1 MKTLNKVF
9 IAAIAATAMTACNNE
24 LGEQF
29 VSNNGGDVKF
39 TMGIEGTSASRVAME
54 DGSYQA
60 SFEST
65 NAVGIFVK
73 EVDSYS
79 NLEYTYNGN
88 AWTGA
93 TVNVPA
99 DGVYTYYAYYPYA
112 ASATSTAIAAE
123 VSADQE
129 TGGYLANDYLMAN
142 LTAEAGQANVDL
154 QFTHALSLVEVT
166 LSGPNAAED
175 AVVALSNMT
184 TDATINLETSVV
196 TPGTKKANVT
206 MDKLTTSMKY
216 RAIVPEQTV
225 AQGTALM
232 TIVSKGRTYKVSY
245 KASDVKFERGKYISL
260 NVELGSSSSAEDV
273 TVTIT
278 SQGITDWGEGTPVTG
293 DATIDE
299 VPLIETIGENL
310 VSFAGTADRNA
321 NIGDTWFKLINA
333 AGTTAGATGE
343 IVESGSEEVVWEKAA
358 KLTYT
363 SVWDPNVDNGADKP
377 KGKAVNN
384 SYYIAA
390 VGYLHDAAIYTSDTQ
405 FYKLTFKAKSNQVKT
420 TVVDETESPEELPDA
435 AKIVITCR
443 NSVDN
448 ASFAMSGSSSISD
461 DVATTTM
468 TVSDL
473 VKDTWKECVAYI
485 HFGKKSEAV
494 GSVTDSKPMGDS
506 ETSDLQKI
514 DIRFYTNNP
523 TSKEGEKITATIF
536 ISDVKL
542 EPYIKD

>member
-60 SFEST
+60 SFE
-65 NAVGIFVK
+65 NENKVGVFVK

-79 NLEYTYNGN
+79 NLEYTFDGN
-88 AWTGA
+88 AWNGA
-93 TVNVPA
+93 TIKVPA
-99 DGVYTYYAYYPYA
+99 DKVYTYYAYYPYA
-112 ASATSTAIAAE
+112 ESATSTAVTAE
-123 VSADQE
+123 VNADQE

-175 AVVALSNMT
+175 AVVTLSNMT
-184 TDATINLETSVV
+184 TDAIMNLEASTV
-196 TPGTKKANVT
+196 TPGEKKANVT

-278 SQGITDWGEGTPVTG
+278 TSQGITDWGEGTPVTG
-293 DATIDE
+293 DATVDE
-299 VPLIETIGENL
+299 IPLILPLGDELTEVIKTFDLTSDAWAKFLDNAATYADVAQFSIGEDESL
-310 VSFAGTADRNA
+310 EWKKYASLEYTSKYEDA
-321 NIGDTWFKLINA
+321 NA
-333 AGTTAGATGE
+333 A
-343 IVESGSEEVVWEKAA
+343 
-358 KLTYT
+358 
-363 SVWDPNVDNGADKP
+363 
-377 KGKAVNN
+377 N
-384 SYYIAA
+384 SYYKAA
-390 VGYLHDAAIYTSDTQ
+390 LSYFHSSPLDVSQTKI
-405 FYKLTFKAKSNQVKT
+405 YKLSMKIKT
-420 TVVDETESPEELPDA
+420 ELSQSATLDGELSENGA
-435 AKIVITCR
+435 SKLVITCR
-443 NSVDN
+443 NADN
-448 ASFAMSGSSSISD
+448 SSSFATSTNQTFS
-461 DVATTTM
+461 ATTVSKTPGNRNWM
-468 TVSDL
+468 DFIIYINLAQKSTAVGTVPTEG
-473 VKDTWKECVAYI
+473 KDVETKGWKE
-485 HFGKKSEAV
+485 
-494 GSVTDSKPMGDS
+494 
-506 ETSDLQKI
+506 TSASDYAKFDL
-514 DIRFYTNNP
+514 RFYTNNNASES
-523 TSKEGEKITATIF
+523 TQKVVSKIY
-536 ISDVKL
+536 ISDLVM
-542 EPYIKD
+542 EPYVAE

>member
-60 SFEST
+60 SFE
-65 NAVGIFVK
+65 NENKVGVFVK

-79 NLEYTYNGN
+79 NLEYTFDGN
-88 AWTGA
+88 AWNGA
-93 TVNVPA
+93 TIKVPA
-99 DGVYTYYAYYPYA
+99 DKVYTYYAYYPYA
-112 ASATSTAIAAE
+112 ESATSTAVATE
-123 VSADQE
+123 VNADQE

-175 AVVALSNMT
+175 AVVTLSNMT
-184 TDATINLETSVV
+184 TDATMNLEASTV
-196 TPGTKKANVT
+196 TPGEKKANVT

-278 SQGITDWGEGTPVTG
+278 SQGITNWGESDEVTG
-293 DATIDE
+293 DASISVAELNIPLPVDVKLDTIKYNWSAS
-299 VPLIETIGENL
+299 TSANQIG
-310 VSFAGTADRNA
+310 T
-321 NIGDTWFKLINA
+321 
-333 AGTTAGATGE
+333 
-343 IVESGSEEVVWEKAA
+343 
-358 KLTYT
+358 
-363 SVWDPNVDNGADKP
+363 DK
-377 KGKAVNN
+377 KEGW
-384 SYYIAA
+384 
-390 VGYLHDAAIYTSDTQ
+390 
-405 FYKLTFKAKSNQVKT
+405 YK
-420 TVVDETESPEELPDA
+420 
-435 AKIVITCR
+435 R
-443 NSVDN
+443 
-448 ASFAMSGSSSISD
+448 SGSSVTNLTVVGYDESEGAMTIKRFVDSDGAWNSDNITYHSCTPLEIGQYELSFELKGATEGGGTTYGTVGVGISASGDSTLFRIPILADIKDTQPLQKDYGRTLTTKAATTEWVSVSISFD
-461 DVATTTM
+461 FTKTCKSGKSNGLAEKDCLEATVEKVNKGVNIMFYSHNVADIKAPTTLY
-468 TVSDL
+468 VRN
-473 VKDTWKECVAYI
+473 I
-485 HFGKKSEAV
+485 
-494 GSVTDSKPMGDS
+494 
-506 ETSDLQKI
+506 
-514 DIRFYTNNP
+514 
-523 TSKEGEKITATIF
+523 
-536 ISDVKL
+536 KL
-542 EPYIKD
+542 TKVEE

>member
-1 MKTLNKVF
+1 MKALNKIF

-24 LGEQF
+24 LSEQIA
-29 VSNNGGDVKF
+29 SNQGGDVKF

-142 LTAEAGQANVDL
+142 YLTATPGQANVDL

-225 AQGTALM
+225 TKGTALM
-232 TIVSKGRTYKVSY
+232 TIASKGRTYKVSY

-260 NVELGSSSSAEDV
+260 NVELGSSSTEDY

-278 SQGITDWGEGTPVTG
+278 SQGITIWDESTNQPG
-293 DATIDE
+293 DASISVAE
-299 VPLIETIGENL
+299 LNIPLPTNGQVLETITSNWSASTVENQIG
-310 VSFAGTADRNA
+310 SDKAEGWYKRN
-321 NIGDTWFKLINA
+321 
-333 AGTTAGATGE
+333 GTTGTEIPVSIVSPTEIGYDEGEQALTIKRSNESNGQWNSDNVVYHSCTPLEIGQYELSFELKGATVEGNKTAYGTIGVGMSTSGDNALFRIPILADIKDENGDSTGE
-343 IVESGSEEVVWEKAA
+343 KDYGRTLTTKAA
-358 KLTYT
+358 TSEYVTVTTKFNFNEISTETKSSGLLQENFTEATAEHVNKGVNIIFYSNKVTITNPSVLYIRNIKLTK
-363 SVWDPNVDNGADKP
+363 V
-377 KGKAVNN
+377 
-384 SYYIAA
+384 
-390 VGYLHDAAIYTSDTQ
+390 
-405 FYKLTFKAKSNQVKT
+405 
-420 TVVDETESPEELPDA
+420 EE
-435 AKIVITCR
+435 
-443 NSVDN
+443 
-448 ASFAMSGSSSISD
+448 
-461 DVATTTM
+461 
-468 TVSDL
+468 
-473 VKDTWKECVAYI
+473 
-485 HFGKKSEAV
+485 
-494 GSVTDSKPMGDS
+494 
-506 ETSDLQKI
+506 
-514 DIRFYTNNP
+514 
-523 TSKEGEKITATIF
+523 
-536 ISDVKL
+536 
-542 EPYIKD
+542 

>member
-1 MKTLNKVF
+1 MKALNRIF

-24 LGEQF
+24 LSEQIA
-29 VSNNGGDVKF
+29 SNQGGDVKF

-142 LTAEAGQANVDL
+142 YLTATPGQANVDL

-175 AVVALSNMT
+175 AVVTLSNMT
-184 TDATINLETSVV
+184 TDATINLEADDV
-196 TPGTKKANVT
+196 TPGEKKANVT
-206 MDKLTTSMKY
+206 MDNLTATMKY

-225 AQGTALM
+225 TKGTALM
-232 TIVSKGRTYKVSY
+232 TIASKGRTYKVSY

-278 SQGITDWGEGTPVTG
+278 SQGITDWKEGTPVTG
-293 DATIDE
+293 DATVDE
-299 VPLIETIGENL
+299 VPLVLPLGDELTEVIETFDLTSDAWAKFLNSTNYNDVTKFEIGVDESCNWGKYASL
-310 VSFAGTADRNA
+310 EYTSKYEDA
-321 NIGDTWFKLINA
+321 NA
-333 AGTTAGATGE
+333 A
-343 IVESGSEEVVWEKAA
+343 
-358 KLTYT
+358 
-363 SVWDPNVDNGADKP
+363 
-377 KGKAVNN
+377 N
-384 SYYIAA
+384 SYYKAA
-390 VGYLHDAAIYTSDTQ
+390 LSYFHSSPLDVSQTQ
-405 FYKLTFKAKSNQVKT
+405 IYKLSMKIKT
-420 TVVDETESPEELPDA
+420 ELSQSETLDGELSENRA
-435 AKIVITCR
+435 SKLVITCR
-443 NSVDN
+443 NADDSS
-448 ASFAMSGSSSISD
+448 SFATSTNQTFS
-461 DVATTTM
+461 ATTVSKTPDNRNWM
-468 TVSDL
+468 DFTIYINLAQKSTTVGT
-473 VKDTWKECVAYI
+473 VPTEGKDVETKGWKE
-485 HFGKKSEAV
+485 
-494 GSVTDSKPMGDS
+494 
-506 ETSDLQKI
+506 TSASDYAKFDL
-514 DIRFYTNNP
+514 RFYTNNSASSSIQKVV
-523 TSKEGEKITATIF
+523 SKIY
-536 ISDVKL
+536 ISDLVM
-542 EPYIKD
+542 EPYVAE

>member
-1 MKTLNKVF
+1 MALL
-9 IAAIAATAMTACNNE
+9 AMTACNNE
-24 LGEQF
+24 LNEQLA
-29 VSNNGGDVKF
+29 SNNGGDVKF
-39 TMGIEGTSASRVAME
+39 TMGIEGTSASRVTME

-60 SFEST
+60 SF
-65 NAVGIFVK
+65 ADGDKVGIFVK
-73 EVDSYS
+73 EVTSYA
-79 NLEYTYNGN
+79 NLEYTYSGN

-93 TVNVPA
+93 AVSVPA
-99 DGVYTYYAYYPYA
+99 DGVYTYSAYYPYTDG
-112 ASATSTAIAAE
+112 ATATAIITE
-123 VSADQE
+123 VQADQE
-129 TGGYLANDYLMAN
+129 TSGYLANDFLMSS
-142 LTAEAGQANVDL
+142 LTATAGQTNVGL

-175 AVVALSNMT
+175 AVVTLSNMT
-184 TDATINLETSVV
+184 TDATMNLEASTV
-196 TPGTKKANVT
+196 TPGEKKANVT

-260 NVELGSSSSAEDV
+260 NVELGSSSAEDY

-278 SQGITDWGEGTPVTG
+278 SQNITDWGQGTSVDG
-293 DATIDE
+293 GATVDE

-310 VSFAGTADRNA
+310 VSFTGTADRNA

-363 SVWDPNVDNGADKP
+363 SVWDAAANNNQ
-377 KGKAVNN
+377 GKAVNN
-384 SYYIAA
+384 SYYIAT
-390 VGYLHDAAIYTSDTQ
+390 VGYLHDAAIYTSDTEV
-405 FYKLTFKAKSNQVKT
+405 YKLTFKAKSNLVKT
-420 TVVDETESPEELPDA
+420 TVVDGTETPVELSDA
-435 AKIVITCR
+435 AKIVVTCR
-443 NSVDN
+443 NSVDD
-448 ASFAMSGSSSISD
+448 ASFAMSGSSSIAD
-461 DVATTTM
+461 DATTTTM
-468 TVSDL
+468 TVSEL

-494 GSVTDSKPMGDS
+494 GSVTSQKPMVDS

-523 TSKEGEKITATIF
+523 SSADGEKITATIF
-536 ISDVKL
+536 ISEVTL
-542 EPYIKD
+542 EPYIK

>member
-1 MKTLNKVF
+1 MKALNKIF

-24 LGEQF
+24 LNEQLA
-29 VSNNGGDVKF
+29 SNNGGDVKF

-88 AWTGA
+88 AWTGT

-112 ASATSTAIAAE
+112 ESATSTAIAAE

-142 LTAEAGQANVDL
+142 LTADAGQANVDL

-175 AVVALSNMT
+175 AVVTLSNMT
-184 TDATINLETSVV
+184 TDATINLEADDV
-196 TPGTKKANVT
+196 TPGEKKANVT
-206 MDKLTTSMKY
+206 MDKLAASMKY

-232 TIVSKGRTYKVSY
+232 TIVSKGRIYKVSY

-260 NVELGSSSSAEDV
+260 NVELGSSAAEDY

-278 SQGITDWGEGTPVTG
+278 SQGITDWGQGSVVDG
-293 DATIDE
+293 SATVDE
-299 VPLIETIGENL
+299 VPLIEVIGESL
-310 VSFAGTADRNA
+310 ASFTKTADRNA

-384 SYYIAA
+384 SYYVAA
-390 VGYLHDAAIYTSDTQ
+390 VGYLHDAAIYTSDTEV
-405 FYKLTFKAKSNQVKT
+405 YKLTFKAKSNLVKT
-420 TVVDETESPEELPDA
+420 TVVDGTETPVELSDA
-435 AKIVITCR
+435 AKIVVTCR
-443 NSVDN
+443 NAKDG
-448 ASFAMSGSSSISD
+448 ASFALTSSSTSID
-461 DVATTTM
+461 GTGTTST
-468 TVSDL
+468 TIIPAN
-473 VKDTWKECVAYI
+473 KDTWESFTAYI
-485 HFGKKSEAV
+485 YFGKKHTTVGTPGAEKMLEA
-494 GSVTDSKPMGDS
+494 TA
-506 ETSDLQKI
+506 EDLQKI

-523 TSKEGEKITATIF
+523 SSADGEKITATIF

-542 EPYIKD
+542 EPYIQ

>member
-1 MKTLNKVF
+1 MKALNKIF

-60 SFEST
+60 SFE
-65 NAVGIFVK
+65 NENKVGVFVK

-79 NLEYTYNGN
+79 NLEYTFDGN
-88 AWTGA
+88 AWNGA
-93 TVNVPA
+93 TIKVPA
-99 DGVYTYYAYYPYA
+99 DKVYTYYAYYPYA
-112 ASATSTAIAAE
+112 ESATSTAVATE
-123 VSADQE
+123 VNADQE

-225 AQGTALM
+225 AQGTSLM
-232 TIVSKGRTYKVSY
+232 TIVSKGRTYKVTY
-245 KASDVKFERGKYISL
+245 NASDVKFEKGKYISL
-260 NVELGSSSSAEDV
+260 NVELGSSSAQDY
-273 TVTIT
+273 TVTITT
-278 SQGITDWGEGTPVTG
+278 SQGITNWEQGSVVDGS
-293 DATIDE
+293 ATVDE
-299 VPLIETIGENL
+299 VPLIEVIGESL
-310 VSFAGTADRNA
+310 ASFTKTSERNDY
-321 NIGDTWFKLINA
+321 IGDTWFKLINA
-333 AGTTAGATGE
+333 AGQKANATGE
-343 IVESGSEEVVWEKAA
+343 IVESGSEEVEWEKAA

-363 SVWDPNVDNGADKP
+363 SVWDPNVDNGENKP

-420 TVVDETESPEELPDA
+420 TVVDETESSETLSDA
-435 AKIVITCR
+435 AKIVVTCR
-443 NSVDN
+443 NAKDD
-448 ASFAMSGSSSISD
+448 ASFALTSSSTSID
-461 DVATTTM
+461 GTGTTATTIIPAN
-468 TVSDL
+468 
-473 VKDTWKECVAYI
+473 KDTWESFTAYI
-485 HFGKKSEAV
+485 YFGKKHATVGTPGAEKMLEA
-494 GSVTDSKPMGDS
+494 TA
-506 ETSDLQKI
+506 EDLQKI
-514 DIRFYTNNP
+514 DIRFYTSNA
-523 TSKEGEKITATIF
+523 SSADGEKITATIF

-542 EPYIKD
+542 EPYIK

>member
-142 LTAEAGQANVDL
+142 LTAGAGQANVDL

-225 AQGTALM
+225 AQGTSLM
-232 TIVSKGRTYKVSY
+232 TIVSKGRTYKVTY
-245 KASDVKFERGKYISL
+245 NASDVKFEKGKYISL
-260 NVELGSSSSAEDV
+260 NVELGSSSAQDY
-273 TVTIT
+273 TVTITT
-278 SQGITDWGEGTPVTG
+278 SQGITDWGEGTAVTG

-384 SYYIAA
+384 SYYVAA
-390 VGYLHDAAIYTSDTQ
+390 VGYLHDAAIYTSDTEV
-405 FYKLTFKAKSNQVKT
+405 YKLTFKAKSNLVKT
-420 TVVDETESPEELPDA
+420 TVVDGTETPVELSDA
-435 AKIVITCR
+435 AKIVVTCR
-443 NSVDN
+443 NSVDD
-448 ASFAMSGSSSISD
+448 ASFAMSGSSSIAD
-461 DVATTTM
+461 NATTTTM

-485 HFGKKSEAV
+485 HFGRKSTAV
-494 GSVTDSKPMGDS
+494 GSVTSSKPMGDS

-523 TSKEGEKITATIF
+523 SSADGEKITATIF

-542 EPYIKD
+542 EPYIQ

>member
-1 MKTLNKVF
+1 MKALNRIF

-24 LGEQF
+24 LSEQIA
-29 VSNNGGDVKF
+29 SNQGGDVKF

-142 LTAEAGQANVDL
+142 LTAGAGQANVDL

-175 AVVALSNMT
+175 AVVTLSNMT

-225 AQGTALM
+225 TKGTALM
-232 TIVSKGRTYKVSY
+232 TIVSKGRTYKVTY
-245 KASDVKFERGKYISL
+245 KASDVKFEKGKYISL

-278 SQGITDWGEGTPVTG
+278 TLQGIDNWGEGTAVTG

-363 SVWDPNVDNGADKP
+363 SVWDAAANNNQ
-377 KGKAVNN
+377 GKAVNN
-384 SYYIAA
+384 SYYIAT
-390 VGYLHDAAIYTSDTQ
+390 VGYLHDAAIYTSDTEV
-405 FYKLTFKAKSNQVKT
+405 YKLTFKAKSNLVKT
-420 TVVDETESPEELPDA
+420 TVVDGTETPVELSDA
-435 AKIVITCR
+435 AKIVVTCR
-443 NSVDN
+443 NSVDD
-448 ASFAMSGSSSISD
+448 ASFAMSGSSSIAD
-461 DVATTTM
+461 NATTTTM
-468 TVSDL
+468 TVSEL

-494 GSVTDSKPMGDS
+494 GSVTSQKPMVNS
-506 ETSDLQKI
+506 KTSDLQKI

-523 TSKEGEKITATIF
+523 SSADGEKITATIF
-536 ISDVKL
+536 ISDVTL
-542 EPYIKD
+542 EPYIKE

>member
-1 MKTLNKVF
+1 MKALNKIF

-24 LGEQF
+24 LSEQLA
-29 VSNNGGDVKF
+29 SNQGGDVKF
-39 TMGIEGTSASRVAME
+39 TMGIEGTSASRVTME

-142 LTAEAGQANVDL
+142 LTAGAGQANVDL

-175 AVVALSNMT
+175 AVVTLSNMI
-184 TDATINLETSVV
+184 TDATMNLEASTV
-196 TPGTKKANVT
+196 TPGEKKANVT

-260 NVELGSSSSAEDV
+260 NVELGSSSTEDY

-278 SQGITDWGEGTPVTG
+278 SQGITDWGEGSAVPG
-293 DATIDE
+293 DATVDE
-299 VPLIETIGENL
+299 VPLILPLGNELT
-310 VSFAGTADRNA
+310 
-321 NIGDTWFKLINA
+321 
-333 AGTTAGATGE
+333 
-343 IVESGSEEVVWEKAA
+343 EVVKTFE
-358 KLTYT
+358 L
-363 SVWDPNVDNGADKP
+363 
-377 KGKAVNN
+377 
-384 SYYIAA
+384 
-390 VGYLHDAAIYTSDTQ
+390 TSDTWVKFLDNAATYADVAQ
-405 FYKLTFKAKSNQVKT
+405 FSIGEDESLEWKKYASLEYTSTNGASTSGNSYWKAALCYYHTLPLDVSQTQIYKLSMKIKT
-420 TVVDETESPEELPDA
+420 ELSQSATLDDELSESGVSKL
-435 AKIVITCR
+435 VITCR
-443 NSVDN
+443 NADN
-448 ASFAMSGSSSISD
+448 SSSFAVSTNQTFL
-461 DVATTTM
+461 ATTVSKEPAARGQWENFVIYINLAQKSK
-468 TVSDL
+468 TVGT
-473 VKDTWKECVAYI
+473 V
-485 HFGKKSEAV
+485 
-494 GSVTDSKPMGDS
+494 VTDSSNEKYEEANDWKV
-506 ETSDLQKI
+506 TSASDYAKFDL
-514 DIRFYTNNP
+514 RFYTNNSASSSIQKVV
-523 TSKEGEKITATIF
+523 SKIY
-536 ISDVKL
+536 ISDLAL
-542 EPYIKD
+542 EPYVAE

>member
-1 MKTLNKVF
+1 MKTIRKVF
-9 IAAIAATAMTACNNE
+9 LSSMALLAMTACNNE
-24 LGEQF
+24 LSEQLA
-29 VSNNGGDVKF
+29 SNQGGDVKF

-73 EVDSYS
+73 EVASYS
-79 NLEYTYNGN
+79 NLEYTYNGS

-99 DGVYTYYAYYPYA
+99 DEVYTYYAYYPYA
-112 ASATSTAIAAE
+112 ESATSTAIAAE

-142 LTAEAGQANVDL
+142 LTADAGQANVAL
-154 QFTHALSLVEVT
+154 KFTHALSLVEVT
-166 LSGPNAAED
+166 LSGTNAAED

-245 KASDVKFERGKYISL
+245 KASNVKFERGKYISL

-278 SQGITDWGEGTPVTG
+278 TLQGIDNWGEGTAVTG

-363 SVWDPNVDNGADKP
+363 SVWDAAANNNQ
-377 KGKAVNN
+377 GKAVNN
-384 SYYIAA
+384 SYYVAA
-390 VGYLHDAAIYTSDTQ
+390 VGYLHDAAIYTSDTEV
-405 FYKLTFKAKSNQVKT
+405 YKLTFKAKSNLVKT
-420 TVVDETESPEELPDA
+420 TVVDGTETPVELSDA
-435 AKIVITCR
+435 AKIVVTCR
-443 NSVDN
+443 NAKDG
-448 ASFAMSGSSSISD
+448 ASFALTSSSTSID
-461 DVATTTM
+461 GTGTTST
-468 TVSDL
+468 TIIPAN
-473 VKDTWKECVAYI
+473 KDTWESFTAYI
-485 HFGKKSEAV
+485 YFGKKHTTVGTPGAEKMLEA
-494 GSVTDSKPMGDS
+494 TA
-506 ETSDLQKI
+506 EDLQKI

-536 ISDVKL
+536 ISEVTL
-542 EPYIKD
+542 EPYIKE

>member
-1 MKTLNKVF
+1 MKALNKIF

-54 DGSYQA
+54 DGAYQA

-142 LTAEAGQANVDL
+142 LTAGAGQANVDL

-196 TPGTKKANVT
+196 TPGEKKANVT
-206 MDKLTTSMKY
+206 MDKLAASMKY
-216 RAIVPEQTV
+216 RAIVPEQTI
-225 AQGTALM
+225 AKGTALM

-260 NVELGSSSSAEDV
+260 NVELGSSAAEDY

-278 SQGITDWGEGTPVTG
+278 SQGITIWDESTNQPG
-293 DATIDE
+293 DASISVAE
-299 VPLIETIGENL
+299 LNIPLPTDGQVLETITSNW
-310 VSFAGTADRNA
+310 SAS
-321 NIGDTWFKLINA
+321 
-333 AGTTAGATGE
+333 TTANQ
-343 IVESGSEEVVWEKAA
+343 IGS
-358 KLTYT
+358 
-363 SVWDPNVDNGADKP
+363 
-377 KGKAVNN
+377 GKAE
-384 SYYIAA
+384 
-390 VGYLHDAAIYTSDTQ
+390 GW
-405 FYKLTFKAKSNQVKT
+405 YKRS
-420 TVVDETESPEELPDA
+420 
-435 AKIVITCR
+435 
-443 NSVDN
+443 
-448 ASFAMSGSSSISD
+448 
-461 DVATTTM
+461 
-468 TVSDL
+468 
-473 VKDTWKECVAYI
+473 
-485 HFGKKSEAV
+485 
-494 GSVTDSKPMGDS
+494 GSVTDLTVIGYDETDQALTITRKSTSTGAWNSDNIVYHSCTPLEIGQYELSFELKGADVGNTDTQNKPIYGTIGFGISTSGDNYLFRIPILASLKDETDPDKMDYGRTLTTKAATS
-506 ETSDLQKI
+506 EFVTVTTKFNFGEISTETKSSGLLQENFIEATAENVNKGVNI
-514 DIRFYTNNP
+514 IFYSNKVTITNPSILYIRN
-523 TSKEGEKITATIF
+523 I
-536 ISDVKL
+536 KL
-542 EPYIKD
+542 TKVEE

>member
-60 SFEST
+60 SFE
-65 NAVGIFVK
+65 NENKVGVFVK

-79 NLEYTYNGN
+79 NLEYTFDGN
-88 AWTGA
+88 AWNGA
-93 TVNVPA
+93 TIKVPA
-99 DGVYTYYAYYPYA
+99 DKVYTYYAYYPYA
-112 ASATSTAIAAE
+112 ESATSTAVTAE
-123 VSADQE
+123 VNADQE

-184 TDATINLETSVV
+184 TDATINLETSDVA
-196 TPGTKKANVT
+196 PGTKKANVI

-278 SQGITDWGEGTPVTG
+278 TSQQGITDWGEGTPVTG
-293 DATIDE
+293 DATVDE
-299 VPLIETIGENL
+299 IPLILPLGDELTEVIKTFDLTSDAWAKFLDNAATYADVAQFSIGEDESL
-310 VSFAGTADRNA
+310 EWKKYASLEYTSKYEDA
-321 NIGDTWFKLINA
+321 NA
-333 AGTTAGATGE
+333 A
-343 IVESGSEEVVWEKAA
+343 
-358 KLTYT
+358 
-363 SVWDPNVDNGADKP
+363 
-377 KGKAVNN
+377 N
-384 SYYIAA
+384 SYYKAA
-390 VGYLHDAAIYTSDTQ
+390 LSYFHSSPLDVSQTKI
-405 FYKLTFKAKSNQVKT
+405 YKLSMKIKT
-420 TVVDETESPEELPDA
+420 ELSQSATLDGELSENGA
-435 AKIVITCR
+435 SKLVITCR
-443 NSVDN
+443 NADN
-448 ASFAMSGSSSISD
+448 SSSFATSTNQTFS
-461 DVATTTM
+461 ATTVSKTPGNRNWM
-468 TVSDL
+468 DFIIYINLAQKSTAVGTVPTEG
-473 VKDTWKECVAYI
+473 KDVETKGWKE
-485 HFGKKSEAV
+485 
-494 GSVTDSKPMGDS
+494 
-506 ETSDLQKI
+506 TSASDYAKFDL
-514 DIRFYTNNP
+514 RFYTNNNASES
-523 TSKEGEKITATIF
+523 TQKVVSKIY
-536 ISDVKL
+536 ISDLVM
-542 EPYIKD
+542 EPYVAE

>member
-24 LGEQF
+24 LSEQF
-29 VSNNGGDVKF
+29 ASNQGGDVKF

-142 LTAEAGQANVDL
+142 YLTATPGQANVDL

-175 AVVALSNMT
+175 ATVTLSNMT
-184 TDATINLETSVV
+184 TDATINLETSTV
-196 TPGTKKANVT
+196 TPGEKKANVI
-206 MDKLTTSMKY
+206 MDKLATSMKY
-216 RAIVPEQTV
+216 RAIVPKQTV

-278 SQGITDWGEGTPVTG
+278 SQGIDNWGEGTAVTG
-293 DATIDE
+293 DATVDE
-299 VPLIETIGENL
+299 VPLILPLGNELT
-310 VSFAGTADRNA
+310 
-321 NIGDTWFKLINA
+321 
-333 AGTTAGATGE
+333 
-343 IVESGSEEVVWEKAA
+343 EVVKTFE
-358 KLTYT
+358 L
-363 SVWDPNVDNGADKP
+363 
-377 KGKAVNN
+377 
-384 SYYIAA
+384 
-390 VGYLHDAAIYTSDTQ
+390 TSDTWVKFLDNAATYADVAQ
-405 FYKLTFKAKSNQVKT
+405 FSIGEDENLEWKKYASLEYTSTDGASTSGNSYWKAALCYYHTLPLDVSQTQIYKLSMKIKT
-420 TVVDETESPEELPDA
+420 ELSQSATLDDELSENGVSRL
-435 AKIVITCR
+435 VITCR
-443 NSVDN
+443 NADN
-448 ASFAMSGSSSISD
+448 SSSFAVSTNQTFQ
-461 DVATTTM
+461 ATIVSKEPAARGQWENFAIYINLAQKSK
-468 TVSDL
+468 TVGT
-473 VKDTWKECVAYI
+473 V
-485 HFGKKSEAV
+485 
-494 GSVTDSKPMGDS
+494 VTDPLNEKYEEANDWKV
-506 ETSDLQKI
+506 TSASDYAKFDL
-514 DIRFYTNNP
+514 RFYTNNSASSNIQKVV
-523 TSKEGEKITATIF
+523 SKIY
-536 ISDVKL
+536 ISDLVL
-542 EPYIKD
+542 EPCVD

>member
-60 SFEST
+60 SFE
-65 NAVGIFVK
+65 NENKVGVFVK

-79 NLEYTYNGN
+79 NLEYTFDGN
-88 AWTGA
+88 AWNGA
-93 TVNVPA
+93 TIKVPA
-99 DGVYTYYAYYPYA
+99 DKVYTYYAYYPYA
-112 ASATSTAIAAE
+112 ESATSTAVATE
-123 VSADQE
+123 VNADQE

-175 AVVALSNMT
+175 AVVTLSNMT
-184 TDATINLETSVV
+184 TDATMNLEASTV
-196 TPGTKKANVT
+196 TPGEKKANVT

-278 SQGITDWGEGTPVTG
+278 SQGITNWGESDEVTG
-293 DATIDE
+293 DASISVAELNIPLPVDVKLDTIKYNWSAS
-299 VPLIETIGENL
+299 TSANQIG
-310 VSFAGTADRNA
+310 T
-321 NIGDTWFKLINA
+321 
-333 AGTTAGATGE
+333 
-343 IVESGSEEVVWEKAA
+343 
-358 KLTYT
+358 
-363 SVWDPNVDNGADKP
+363 DK
-377 KGKAVNN
+377 KEGW
-384 SYYIAA
+384 
-390 VGYLHDAAIYTSDTQ
+390 
-405 FYKLTFKAKSNQVKT
+405 YK
-420 TVVDETESPEELPDA
+420 
-435 AKIVITCR
+435 R
-443 NSVDN
+443 
-448 ASFAMSGSSSISD
+448 SGSSVTNLTVVGYDESEGAMTIKRFVDSDGAWNSDNITYHSCTPLEIGQYELSFELKGATEGGGTTYGTVGVGISASGDSTLFRIPILADIKDTQPLQKDYGRTLTTKAATTEWVSVSISFD
-461 DVATTTM
+461 FTKTCKNGKSNGLAEKDCLDTTVEKVNKGVNIMFYSHNVAKIKAPTTLY
-468 TVSDL
+468 VRN
-473 VKDTWKECVAYI
+473 I
-485 HFGKKSEAV
+485 
-494 GSVTDSKPMGDS
+494 
-506 ETSDLQKI
+506 
-514 DIRFYTNNP
+514 
-523 TSKEGEKITATIF
+523 
-536 ISDVKL
+536 KL
-542 EPYIKD
+542 TKVE